1 MNEEYRSAIAALK
14 SGSAPERV
22 EQNVV
27 GAFRRQKRSRVAR
40 RWGVGAVAAAGVLAA
55 VGAFRLQQPNIIA
68 PLAPVMAQAHIDAPA
83 LVAVTPLVETAPAPR
98 MQRVQQVK
106 RREEIVTPYYPL
118 PSADSL
124 PAPDA
129 EAVVRMM
136 VPGSTL
142 QLVGFPVNEVLRPE
156 FVRADVVVG
165 QDGMARAIRF
175 VQ

>member
-1 MNEEYRSAIAALK
+1 M
-14 SGSAPERV
+14 
-22 EQNVV
+22 
-27 GAFRRQKRSRVAR
+27 
-40 RWGVGAVAAAGVLAA
+40 
-55 VGAFRLQQPNIIA
+55 
-68 PLAPVMAQAHIDAPA
+68 
-83 LVAVTPLVETAPAPR
+83 
-98 MQRVQQVK
+98 
-106 RREEIVTPYYPL
+106 TPYYPL

>member
-1 MNEEYRSAIAALK
+1 MNEDYRSAIAALK
-14 SGSAPERV
+14 SGNAPERV

-27 GAFRRQKRSRVAR
+27 GVFRRQKRFRAAR
-40 RWGVGAVAAAGVLAA
+40 RWGLGAVAAGALAWLSA
-55 VGAFRLQQPNIIA
+55 YRMEQPNIVAPPA
-68 PLAPVMAQAHIDAPA
+68 PLIAHIAAPP
-83 LVAVTPLVETAPAPR
+83 LVAVAPLIETDPAQR
-98 MQRVQQVK
+98 MRRRQGVK
-106 RREEIVTPYYPL
+106 RRQEIVTPYYPL

-142 QLVGFPVNEVLRPE
+142 QLVGFPVNEVPRPE

>member
-1 MNEEYRSAIAALK
+1 MNEEYRSAIATLK

-27 GAFRRQKRSRVAR
+27 GAFRRKKRFCAAR
-40 RWGVGAVAAAGVLAA
+40 RWGLGAVAAGALVV
-55 VGAFRLQQPNIIA
+55 VGAYRMEQPNTIA
-68 PLAPVMAQAHIDAPA
+68 PPAPLMAHIAAPP
-83 LVAVTPLVETAPAPR
+83 LVAVAPLIKADSAPPMRRRQA
-98 MQRVQQVK
+98 VK
-106 RREEIVTPYYPL
+106 RREEVVTPYYPL

-142 QLVGFPVNEVLRPE
+142 QLVGFPVSEVPRPE

>member
-1 MNEEYRSAIAALK
+1 MNEEYRSAIAALQ

-27 GAFRRQKRSRVAR
+27 GAFRRRKRSRVAR
-40 RWGVGAVAAAGVLAA
+40 RWGVGAVAAAGALAA
-55 VGAFRLQQPNIIA
+55 VGAYRIPQPTIIA
-68 PLAPVMAQAHIDAPA
+68 PPAPLIAHIAAPP
-83 LVAVTPLVETAPAPR
+83 LVAVAPLVGTDSAR
-98 MQRVQQVK
+98 RVRRQRVNRQ
-106 RREEIVTPYYPL
+106 EEIVTPYYPL

-142 QLVGFPVNEVLRPE
+142 QLVGFPVNEVSRPE

-175 VQ
+175 VK

>member
-1 MNEEYRSAIAALK
+1 MNEEYRSAIAALQ

-22 EQNVV
+22 EQNVLV
-27 GAFRRQKRSRVAR
+27 AFRRQKRSRVAR
-40 RWGVGAVAAAGVLAA
+40 QWGVGAVAALGALAVVSA
-55 VGAFRLQQPNIIA
+55 YWVPQPTIIA
-68 PLAPVMAQAHIDAPA
+68 PPAPLLAHIAPP
-83 LVAVTPLVETAPAPR
+83 PLVEATAAPR
-98 MQRVQQVK
+98 LQPPRRMK
-106 RREEIVTPYYPL
+106 LREEIATPYYPL

-142 QLVGFPVNEVLRPE
+142 QLVGFPVNEVPRPE

>member
-22 EQNVV
+22 EHNVI

-40 RWGVGAVAAAGVLAA
+40 RWGVGAVAAGVLVA
-55 VGAFRLQQPNIIA
+55 VGAIRLERLQQPNIIA
-68 PLAPVMAQAHIDAPA
+68 PPAPLTAHIAAPA
-83 LVAVTPLVETAPAPR
+83 LVAVTPLVETARAPR
-98 MQRVQQVK
+98 VQPRRIK

-118 PSADSL
+118 PSADSP

-142 QLVGFPVNEVLRPE
+142 QLVGFPANEVLRPE